1 MAAWRRAAA
10 RLLQGLRRLA
20 TVWELVF
27 LALVAGSVVPLWL
40 VRYPPI
46 EDLPQHLAAIRVLH
60 SLHDPAFHLAEY
72 FEVTLS
78 RTQYLAY
85 YLVADL
91 LSYPLGV
98 RLANLVL
105 VTAAVAGTP
114 YALRSL
120 LRALGRD
127 ERLALFALPLAYNA
141 HLILGFFN
149 FLAAIPLALFGLAL
163 AVHLRVR
170 FTRGRAIALGAVT
183 FVAFY
188 THVVPFAF
196 LGLGATLLG
205 LGDGVRAS
213 VRRLLPLV
221 PGGLAAVVWTKL
233 SPAGQATATAA
244 LGADGTGPQPTYASA
259 SEALRDL
266 PNWVTDIFQGER
278 DAQLFL
284 ATLALFV
291 LAVGFGARPSSGDE
305 GPTPDEALRGSLAR
319 RLGVL
324 APLALV
330 LYFVTP
336 TGYDWIWPISAR
348 FPLLALLF
356 VVPVLPAPRRSLG
369 VVLAAA
375 LALTSVLTFVEAGER
390 FVAFERDEVGEFDE
404 ALAAIPAGR
413 RVAGLIGDKYSQ
425 HAKFAAFLHYVA
437 YYQAEKGGAVM
448 FTFADFPQSPFR
460 FREENRPPRVG
471 PRWEWMP
478 ERVDPR
484 RDLAWYEYVLVR
496 GAAPRI
502 AADRALYE
510 PVFRGPRWSVWRRRP
525 GG

>member
-1 MAAWRRAAA
+1 MASP
-10 RLLQGLRRLA
+10 
-20 TVWELVF
+20 WELAF
-27 LALVAGSVVPLWL
+27 FALVACSIVPLWL

-60 SLHDPAFHLAEY
+60 SLHDPAFHLATY

-91 LSYPLGV
+91 LAYPLGV

-149 FLAAIPLALFGLAL
+149 FLAAIPLAFVGLSL
-163 AVHLRVR
+163 AVRLRVR
-170 FTRGRAIALGAVT
+170 FTRNVAIALGVVT
-183 FVAFY
+183 FVTFY

-196 LGLGATLLG
+196 LGLGAALVAVG
-205 LGDGVRAS
+205 ESARATFK
-213 VRRLLPLV
+213 RWLPLV
-221 PGGLAAVVWTKL
+221 PGALAALVWTRL

-244 LGADGTGPQPTYASA
+244 LGQEGAGPQPTFASA
-259 SEALRDL
+259 SDALRDL
-266 PNWVTDIFQGER
+266 PNWLTDVFQGER
-278 DAQLFL
+278 DVQLFI
-284 ATLALFV
+284 ATLALLL
-291 LAVGFGARPSSGDE
+291 LAIGLGARPASRDDAVSSE
-305 GPTPDEALRGSLAR
+305 EAVRGPLAH
-319 RLGVL
+319 RLAVL

-348 FPLLALLF
+348 FPLLAILF
-356 VVPVLPAPRRSLG
+356 VLPVLPFPRGALG
-369 VVLAAA
+369 VLLSLAIAA
-375 LALTSVLTFVEAGER
+375 TSITTFVEVGER
-390 FVAFERDEVGEFDE
+390 FVAFERDEVGELDQ
-404 ALAAIPAGR
+404 ALAAIPPGR
-413 RVAGLIGDKYSQ
+413 RVAGLMHDKYSAQ
-425 HAKFAAFLHYVA
+425 VKFAPFLHAVA
-437 YYQAEKGGAVM
+437 YYQAERGGAVM

-460 FREENRPPRVG
+460 FREGNRPPRVG

-496 GAAPRI
+496 GPAGRLAT
-502 AADRALYE
+502 DRTLYE
-510 PVFRGPRWSVWRRRP
+510 PTFRGPHWSVWRRLD
-525 GG
+525 GVN

>member
-1 MAAWRRAAA
+1 MKRATDS
-10 RLLQGLRRLA
+10 LRRLA
-20 TVWELVF
+20 GRASWPFELVF
-27 LALVAGSVVPLWL
+27 LALVTGSVVPLWL

-60 SLHDPAFHLAEY
+60 SLHDPAFGLAPY
-72 FEVTLS
+72 FELTLS

-85 YLVADL
+85 YLAADL

-98 RLANLVL
+98 RVANLVL

-114 YALRSL
+114 LALRAL

-127 ERLALFALPLAYNA
+127 EKLALFALPLAYNA

-149 FLAAIPLALFGLAL
+149 FLAAIPLAFAGLAL
-163 AVHLRVR
+163 AVRLRER
-170 FTRGRAIALGAVT
+170 FTRGRALALAAIT
-183 FVAFY
+183 FVTFY

-196 LGLGATLLG
+196 LGLGAALVALG
-205 LGDGVRAS
+205 GGLRAT
-213 VRRLLPLV
+213 VLRLATLV
-221 PGGLAAVVWTKL
+221 PAGLAALVWAKR

-244 LGADGTGPQPTYASA
+244 LGSANTGPQPTYAVV

-266 PNWVTDIFQGER
+266 PNWLTDVFHRER
-278 DAQLFL
+278 DAELL
-284 ATLALFV
+284 VATLALFV
-291 LAVGFGARPSSGDE
+291 LAVGLGARPAQGDAA
-305 GPTPDEALRGSLAR
+305 PSPDDALRGALTR
-319 RLGVL
+319 RLAIL
-324 APLALV
+324 SPLALV

-356 VVPVLPAPRRSLG
+356 AVPVLPTPRRFAG

-375 LALTSVLTFVEAGER
+375 LTAVSVFSFVEAGER
-390 FVAFERDEVGEFDE
+390 FVAFEREEVGELDE

-413 RVAGLIGDKYSQ
+413 RVAGLMFDKYSQ
-425 HAKFAAFLHYVA
+425 HAKFAAFLHFVA
-437 YYQAEKGGAVM
+437 YYQADKGGAVM

-460 FREENRPPRVG
+460 FREGHRPPRVE
-471 PRWEWMP
+471 PRWEWTP

-484 RDLAWYEYVLVR
+484 RDLAWYEYVLAR
-496 GAAPRI
+496 GPALRLAN
-502 AADRALYE
+502 DRTLYE
-510 PVFRGPRWSVWRRRP
+510 PVFRGPRWSVWRRLDFRP
-525 GG
+525 